1 MFVFAMIFYGVV
13 GLFLGAA
20 VLHCLGLLP
29 DSGKGT
35 RTTSTAKTDQNL
47 KPGAVAFLLLSAVS
61 LPVVLAWF
69 GGMFGAGNALFSRR
83 TDHPH
88 QSFYSKPA
96 GGAVWVNGYQRR
108 DGTYVPG
115 HWRSAPDG
123 DPWNNWSSYP
133 NVNPSTG
140 QPGTRH
146 LGPGTTNWG
155 PPNYVPDSL
164 RLGDPLAKNPQE
176 LDHDSSSKGHQSVG
190 GRSILMTCF
199 YLHPRP
205 SRSFGARRGQGGQP

>member
-69 GGMFGAGNALFSRR
+69 VACLELETLCFHAGQTIPTSPFIQNQLEAQSGLMATNGEMGHTSLDIGAALQMVIR
-83 TDHPH
+83 
-88 QSFYSKPA
+88 
-96 GGAVWVNGYQRR
+96 GIIGAAIR
-108 DGTYVPG
+108 
-115 HWRSAPDG
+115 
-123 DPWNNWSSYP
+123 
-133 NVNPSTG
+133 
-140 QPGTRH
+140 
-146 LGPGTTNWG
+146 
-155 PPNYVPDSL
+155 
-164 RLGDPLAKNPQE
+164 
-176 LDHDSSSKGHQSVG
+176 
-190 GRSILMTCF
+190 M
-199 YLHPRP
+199 
-205 SRSFGARRGQGGQP
+205 